1 MSEAGD
7 MDSARADEAAQ
18 AAKAGSALAL
28 ELVVALAAAAVLV
41 ALLALA
47 FAVALWW
54 ASRARAFGLALVWAT
69 AAVEP
74 GPWALSGPWN
84 HLRALCILP
93 SYRELSRSREQIK
106 ARDGDGVEAGAYG
119 VLVTD

>member
-1 MSEAGD
+1 

-28 ELVVALAAAAVLV
+28 DLVVALALAAAVLV

-47 FAVALWW
+47 FAVARWW
-54 ASRARAFGLALVWAT
+54 AGRARAFGLALVWAT

-119 VLVTD
+119 VAD